1 MPFTSP
7 CDRALR
13 QAKEDARY
21 YRERAAELEDT
32 YNRQQEQRYEEQERV
47 RRARI
52 EDHAR
57 TYRTAATWP
66 EALSKQA
73 GLCRREETEEDDYFT
88 ELRKACETASALWPA
103 AEAEAAPAIA
113 ALQRQIDDLKA
124 QIARTVAVRLC
135 DADPSSAAAEI
146 AQLMLDPD
154 TDLDEWLNW

>member
-1 MPFTSP
+1 MPFPSP

-13 QAKEDARY
+13 QAQEDARTC
-21 YRERAAELEDT
+21 RARAADLEDQ
-32 YNRQQEQRYEEQERV
+32 YNRQQERHYEEQARA

-52 EDHAR
+52 EDHAHACR
-57 TYRTAATWP
+57 SADTWP
-66 EALSKQA
+66 EALRKQA

-88 ELRKACETASALWPA
+88 ELREACETASARWAA
-103 AEAEAAPAIA
+103 AEAEAAPAVA
-113 ALQRQIDDLKA
+113 ALQRQIDDLTA
-124 QIARTVAVRLC
+124 QIAHTVAARLC

>member
-7 CDRALR
+7 CDRDLR
-13 QAKEDARY
+13 RAQEDARY
-21 YRERAAELEDT
+21 YRERAAELEED
-32 YNRQQEQRYEEQERV
+32 NRRQQERYCEEQARA

-57 TYRTAATWP
+57 ACRSAETWP
-66 EALSKQA
+66 EALRKQA
-73 GLCRREETEEDDYFT
+73 GLCRREETEEDDYFA
-88 ELRKACETASALWPA
+88 EVVAACETASALWAA
-103 AEAEAAPAIA
+103 AEMEVSPVIAE
-113 ALQRQIDDLKA
+113 LQRQIDDLKA

-135 DADPSSAAAEI
+135 EADPSSAANEI